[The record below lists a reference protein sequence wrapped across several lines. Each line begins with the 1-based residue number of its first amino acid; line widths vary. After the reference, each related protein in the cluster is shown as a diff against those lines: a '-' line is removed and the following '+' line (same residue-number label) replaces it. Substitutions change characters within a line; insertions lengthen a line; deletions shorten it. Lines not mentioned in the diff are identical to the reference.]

1 MVAQRKTEPIRL
13 SAVVGEDR
21 RLVIDLPPDTPLGP
35 VELEVRSAA
44 PAPTQRDKPLTRE
57 EARAKLLAAGY
68 LVTSIHAPEGTVP
81 LTPEERMEIGRL
93 PPGARPSK
101 ELVDEDR
108 GEY

>member
-1 MVAQRKTEPIRL
+1 MVAQRKTQPIRL

-35 VELEVRSAA
+35 VELEVRPAA
-44 PAPTQRDKPLTRE
+44 PVPTQRNKPLTRE

-81 LTPEERMEIGRL
+81 LTAEERMEIGRL
-93 PPGARPSK
+93 PPGARPSD

>member
-21 RLVIDLPPDTPLGP
+21 RLIIDLPPDTPIGP
-35 VELEVRSAA
+35 VELEVRPAA
-44 PAPTQRDKPLTRE
+44 PAPTTSNKPLTRE

-81 LTPEERMEIGRL
+81 LTPQEILEIGKL
-93 PPGARPSK
+93 PPDARISDEP
-101 ELVDEDR
+101 VNEDR

>member
-1 MVAQRKTEPIRL
+1 MTAQRQMQPIRL
-13 SAVVGEDR
+13 TAVVGEDR
-21 RLVIDLPPDTPLGP
+21 RLVIDLPPDTPTGP

-44 PAPTQRDKPLTRE
+44 PAPTVPDKPLTRE

-68 LVTSIHAPEGTVP
+68 LVTSIRAPEGTVP
-81 LTPEERMEIGRL
+81 LTPEEILEIGKL
-93 PPGARPSK
+93 PPGARPSE